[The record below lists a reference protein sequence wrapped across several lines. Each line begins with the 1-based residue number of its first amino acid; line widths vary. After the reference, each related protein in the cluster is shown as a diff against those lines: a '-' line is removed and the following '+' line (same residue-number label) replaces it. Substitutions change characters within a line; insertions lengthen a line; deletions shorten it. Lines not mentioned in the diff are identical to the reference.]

1 MYIFGRRRKWGVM
14 GGSRGGETAALH
26 PALLPLHVLAL
37 LIFTILTLY
46 SFIHYLKYDILVE
59 LCFNHFCYHNLS

>member
-37 LIFTILTLY
+37 LILTIPTLY
-46 SFIHYLKYDILVE
+46 SFTHYFKYDILNE
-59 LCFNHFCYHNLS
+59 LCFNLF

>member
-1 MYIFGRRRKWGVM
+1 MYIFGRRRKRGVM

-37 LIFTILTLY
+37 LILTILTPY
-46 SFIHYLKYDILVE
+46 SLSHYFKYDILNE
-59 LCFNHFCYHNLS
+59 LCFNLF